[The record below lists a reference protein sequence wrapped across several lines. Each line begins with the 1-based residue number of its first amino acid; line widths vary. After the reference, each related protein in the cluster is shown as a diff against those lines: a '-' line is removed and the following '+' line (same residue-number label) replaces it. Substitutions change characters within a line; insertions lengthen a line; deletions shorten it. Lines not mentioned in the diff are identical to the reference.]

1 MAESDGNEKIAADP
15 SNDKVY
21 TAVFTLKQHG
31 LDGEVI
37 PTLEFHPLIDPT
49 QTEAPAIYE
58 YMSGAVLNFLRVVN
72 AIDDDLQIVDEEEWD
87 RVQLA
92 LTADDTGKAN

>member
-1 MAESDGNEKIAADP
+1 MAESDVNEKIA
-15 SNDKVY
+15 NDEQVY
-21 TAVFTLKQHG
+21 TAVFTLRQQG

-58 YMSGAVLNFLRVVN
+58 YMSNTVLTFLRLVN
-72 AIDDDLQIVDEEEWD
+72 AIDSDLQIVDQEEWD
-87 RVQLA
+87 RVRLT
-92 LTADDTGKAN
+92 LTADDHGKAN